1 MFDGARFIA
10 SRDLTI
16 LMKKPETLVWVFV
29 MPLVFFYFIGTV
41 SGGGGSN
48 GAKRKDRIALV
59 AGDDAG
65 FLADDLAAR
74 LAKLDYEV
82 VRNPKPDD
90 APSLSL
96 QLPANFTER
105 VLAGEQQKL
114 SLSTDDDS

>member
-1 MFDGARFIA
+1 MMFDGARFIA
-10 SRDLTI
+10 SRDLRI
-16 LMKKPETLVWVFV
+16 VMKKHETLVWVFV

-41 SGGGGSN
+41 SGGGGN

-74 LAKLDYEV
+74 LAKLDYDV
-82 VRNPKPDD
+82 VRDPKPED

-96 QLPANFTER
+96 DLP
-105 VLAGEQQKL
+105 
-114 SLSTDDDS
+114 